1 MQVQCCI
8 TVAHVQMCID
18 GSGVQKCNRCR
29 VVKVEGEAGGES
41 RCRGAG
47 VQGCRGEA
55 VKPGAVVQVQR

>member
-41 RCRGAG
+41 RCRGAE
-47 VQGCRGEA
+47 VQTRRQVQSCRGADAE
-55 VKPGAVVQVQR
+55 